1 MEITRSVQLTFINY
15 YLLEILSI
23 LYFVKGQCRHK
34 ECQNCFSEIII
45 TLYDHQVWSYYTCT
59 HIGGEER
66 YCFLVEM
73 SKVKITMIQ
82 CEQSV
87 LRRTYIEFN
96 QIVFI
101 SLLIFGLICEMS
113 RSKLPWVPWI
123 LCSTNVV
130 TFITVASTT
139 LKTFLFVIGKC
150 RNVVPYFVFSGQ
162 SLHLCSQ

>member
-96 QIVFI
+96 TNCVHFTIDFWIDMWNVKVKATMS
-101 SLLIFGLICEMS
+101 SLNLMLNKCCHFHYCCKHDFKNIFVCHW
-113 RSKLPWVPWI
+113 KV
-123 LCSTNVV
+123 
-130 TFITVASTT
+130 
-139 LKTFLFVIGKC
+139 
-150 RNVVPYFVFSGQ
+150 
-162 SLHLCSQ
+162 